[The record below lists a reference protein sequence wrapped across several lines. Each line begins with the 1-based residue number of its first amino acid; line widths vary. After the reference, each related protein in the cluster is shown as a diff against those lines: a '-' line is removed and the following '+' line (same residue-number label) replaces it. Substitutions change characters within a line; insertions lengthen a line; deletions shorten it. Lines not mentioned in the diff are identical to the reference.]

1 MLAVGQLAVIRAD
14 EHTLC
19 RTAILAGQSIHSGN
33 QKQGLRKWVLSE
45 VTSQ

>member
-1 MLAVGQLAVIRAD
+1 MAAGQLAVIRAG
-14 EHTLC
+14 ERAHFRAAL
-19 RTAILAGQSIHSGN
+19 LAGQPIHSGN